1 MTFLTVIWD
10 ALKAF
15 LEAYGASFA
24 VMVLGGF
31 VIAFFTEIAVKKA
44 FKWLEERFDG
54 NEKILAIVDIARM
67 AAIFAVT
74 VILSAVST
82 GLLFKAELP
91 LPGNKALAPF
101 WFAVIYIAQYIFSM
115 KGIKGILKLHEEA
128 KNKEPKEKKAKE
140 PKPKKVNPVEG
151 YIRISH
157 NCYKDPATGKFYNK
171 KGEQL

>member
-10 ALKAF
+10 ALRSF
-15 LEAYGASFA
+15 LETYGASFA
-24 VMVLGGF
+24 VMVIEGF

-44 FKWLEERFDG
+44 FKWLEERFEG
-54 NEKILAIVDIARM
+54 NGKILSVVDIARM
-67 AAIFAVT
+67 GVIFLVT
-74 VILSAVST
+74 VVLSAIST

-91 LPGNKALAPF
+91 LPGNSALAPF

-115 KGIKGILKLHEEA
+115 KGIKGILKIREEA
-128 KNKEPKEKKAKE
+128 KNKEPKEKKVKE

-157 NCYKDPATGKFYNK
+157 NCYKDPATGRFYNK